1 MVAGRVAL
9 VGGCRSGSS
18 VSGGDIGLLAT
29 ASVEATPTLGLMA
42 FNDTVEQLVRTG
54 IGSPLP
60 LPVSAGIVIL
70 ETKGRVSGK
79 PRNMPLLAQRIGNS
93 LLVSTVRISSQW
105 VRNLE
110 ADDAPRVVLNGKS
123 RAVKAKVRRLG
134 DWTVVRLDLV

>member
-1 MVAGRVAL
+1 
-9 VGGCRSGSS
+9 
-18 VSGGDIGLLAT
+18 
-29 ASVEATPTLGLMA
+29 MA
-42 FNDTVEQLVRTG
+42 FNDRVEQLVRSG

-60 LPVSAGIVIL
+60 LPLSAGIIIL

-79 PRNMPLLAQRIGNS
+79 VRNMPLLAQRIGGS
-93 LLVSTVRISSQW
+93 LLVSTVRTSSQW